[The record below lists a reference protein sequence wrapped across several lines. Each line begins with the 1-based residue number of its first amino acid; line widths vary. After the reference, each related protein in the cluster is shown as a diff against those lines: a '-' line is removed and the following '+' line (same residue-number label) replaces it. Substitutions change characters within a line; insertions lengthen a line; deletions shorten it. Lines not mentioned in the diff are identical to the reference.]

1 LFSIAFF
8 RLHLFLCSRAST
20 ALGRRFRGWHV
31 HSEVKN
37 QYLSIADVGEK
48 LSILHNPLEKANL
61 HKHIQHISVRGAC
74 QQPVYRADD
83 ELVAVALNRPWSES
97 GYRSAPANL
106 TITHQAI
113 EKIVRPTGVHVLAID
128 RPQRLQSRTALTP
141 TWPVEQRRH
150 CTIIVYYNTDN
161 PHLAIIII
169 IIIFHICIFS
179 YQSINFGG
187 EFIVQILNLLL
198 IPKLKHKT
206 KAISIYRRRIRRS
219 KQRQTKQ
226 KSHRHRRQQQ
236 KHQHVMQ
243 AEQYAYSTIDVEAI
257 CEFWQTFDL
266 PALQFLSFSFSTV
279 RVLYFHVLISLVCF
293 MKIFFHCLRD
303 REENKTETPVFIC
316 DLELCNPCYN
326 QAQEEANGLMP
337 TPEIHTCN
345 MLQLHLILT
354 MYSFTDEACILAIV

>member
-1 LFSIAFF
+1 MMHNILYIVCNIVVLSSVGALGDF
-8 RLHLFLCSRAST
+8 T
-20 ALGRRFRGWHV
+20 ALGRRFRGWRV

-48 LSILHNPLEKANL
+48 LSILQNPLEKANL
-61 HKHIQHISVRGAC
+61 HKHIQHISVGAC

-97 GYRSAPANL
+97 GYRSAPTNL

-179 YQSINFGG
+179 YQSINFGAQNKSDQY
-187 EFIVQILNLLL
+187 IQ
-198 IPKLKHKT
+198 KKKKKQAKT
-206 KAISIYRRRIRRS
+206 NKAEEPQAKATAAEAS
-219 KQRQTKQ
+219 K
-226 KSHRHRRQQQ
+226 
-236 KHQHVMQ
+236 HVMQ

-266 PALQFLSFSFSTV
+266 PALQSPQFGNPNS
-279 RVLYFHVLISLVCF
+279 ISLADRSA
-293 MKIFFHCLRD
+293 RD
-303 REENKTETPVFIC
+303 NFK
-316 DLELCNPCYN
+316 D
-326 QAQEEANGLMP
+326 
-337 TPEIHTCN
+337 
-345 MLQLHLILT
+345 
-354 MYSFTDEACILAIV
+354 